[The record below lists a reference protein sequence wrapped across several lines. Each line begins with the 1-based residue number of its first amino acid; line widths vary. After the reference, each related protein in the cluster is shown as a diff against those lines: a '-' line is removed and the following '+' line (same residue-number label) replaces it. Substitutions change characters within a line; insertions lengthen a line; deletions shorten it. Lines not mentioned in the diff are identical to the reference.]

1 MVGGNMAVVAYKYAM
16 ILDEN
21 IENTA
26 LFEDY
31 EAANNI
37 TKIVY
42 GEEAFAVEIEQWPVA
57 SGYKYKNGTFYE
69 PDGNTVVEPL
79 PNPAKQVAELETV
92 VDNMTLVMADMIGG
106 AT

>member
-1 MVGGNMAVVAYKYAM
+1 MAVITYKYAM
-16 ILDEN
+16 ILGEDIMN
-21 IENTA
+21 IA

-31 EAANNI
+31 VTANEV

-42 GEEAFAVEIEQWPVA
+42 GENAFAVDIEEWPVGP
-57 SGYKYKNGTFYE
+57 GYKYKNGAFYE

>member
-1 MVGGNMAVVAYKYAM
+1 MAVVTYRYAM
-16 ILDEN
+16 VFGDNVEN
-21 IENTA
+21 IAIFENY
-26 LFEDY
+26 ED
-31 EAANNI
+31 ANRI
-37 TKIVY
+37 SKIVY
-42 GEEAFAVEIEQWPVA
+42 GDDAFAVDITEWPVGP
-57 SGYKYKNGTFYE
+57 GYKYINGVFYE

>member
-1 MVGGNMAVVAYKYAM
+1 MAVVTYRYAM
-16 ILDEN
+16 VFGDNVEN
-21 IENTA
+21 IA
-26 LFEDY
+26 IFEKY
-31 EAANNI
+31 EDANRI
-37 TKIVY
+37 SKIVY
-42 GEEAFAVEIEQWPVA
+42 GDDAFAVDITEWPVGP
-57 SGYKYKNGTFYE
+57 GYKYINGVFYE